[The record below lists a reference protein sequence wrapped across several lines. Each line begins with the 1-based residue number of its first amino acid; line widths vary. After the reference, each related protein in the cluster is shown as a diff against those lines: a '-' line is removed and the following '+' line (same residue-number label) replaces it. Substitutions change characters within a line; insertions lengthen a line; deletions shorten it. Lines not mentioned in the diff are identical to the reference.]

1 MKSYTKT
8 LLAIS
13 IMSIFLAACSK
24 EDSPATPT
32 TEVPSAVTPE
42 PATPAATATPTPPA
56 EAAPPS
62 TEPGGYVQTPE
73 ERYVPE
79 PSGSTEVK

>member
-1 MKSYTKT
+1 MKSYKKT

-13 IMSIFLAACSK
+13 MMSIFLAACSK
-24 EDSPATPT
+24 EDSPAVPT

-42 PATPAATATPTPPA
+42 PAAPAATPTPPA
-56 EAAPPS
+56 EATPPS
-62 TEPGGYVQTPE
+62 SEPGGYVQTPE

-79 PSGSTEVK
+79 PSEGKTEVK